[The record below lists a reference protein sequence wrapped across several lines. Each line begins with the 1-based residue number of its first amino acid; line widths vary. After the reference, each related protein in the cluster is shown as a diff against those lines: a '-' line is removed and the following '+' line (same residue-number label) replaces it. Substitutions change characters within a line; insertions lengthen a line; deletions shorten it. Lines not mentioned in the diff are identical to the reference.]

1 MIRAVFFAPQSPIQ
15 FIQSPADIQA
25 CLADQDGLL
34 WVSMEDAQPADFQA
48 IMQDI
53 FHFHPLTIED
63 CQSVGYQPPKV
74 DEFKEYLF
82 TIFHALSTTYPDGD
96 LETREL
102 DCILGPNYLVTSY
115 QGLQM
120 APVASIWERIKRDQ
134 RLVQNGAD
142 FLFHA
147 VIDQLVDDYMPFL
160 DQFDNEIDALEDQ
173 VIEKPQQPTLER
185 ILALKHNIVTLRRI
199 LSPQREILNR
209 LSRDDL
215 QLIKTSNRIYFR
227 DIYDHVVRIQD
238 LSESIRD
245 IVSGTLD
252 TYLSVTSNRLNEVM
266 KALTI
271 VSTIFLPLSFVAGVF
286 GMNFKHMP
294 ELNWPWGY
302 PLAWVLFI
310 AITIGMVLFFKRRGW
325 L

>member
-15 FIQSPADIQA
+15 YIQSPADIQS
-25 CLADQDGLL
+25 CLSNQDGLL

-48 IMQDI
+48 IMHDI

-63 CQSVGYQPPKV
+63 CQSEGYQPPKV
-74 DEFKEYLF
+74 DDFGDYLF
-82 TIFHALSTTYPDGD
+82 MIFHGLSYTDLDGD

-102 DCILGPNYLVTSY
+102 DCFLGANYLVTSFH
-115 QGLQM
+115 GASM
-120 APVASIWERIKRDQ
+120 SPVSFVWERIKRDQ
-134 RLVQNGAD
+134 RLLQNGAD
-142 FLFHA
+142 FLCHA
-147 VIDQLVDDYMPFL
+147 LLDHLVDEYMPYL
-160 DQFDNEIDALEDQ
+160 DDLDDEIDILEDQ
-173 VIEKPQQPTLER
+173 VIEDPHRDTLER
-185 ILALKHNIVTLRRI
+185 ILALKHNIVTLRRF
-199 LSPQREILNR
+199 LNPQREILNR
-209 LSRDDL
+209 LSRDDMT
-215 QLIKTSNRIYFR
+215 LIKKFNRIYFR

-271 VSTIFLPLSFVAGVF
+271 VSTVFLPLSFIAGVF
-286 GMNFKHMP
+286 GMNFKYMP

-302 PLAWVLFI
+302 PLAWVLFV